1 MTRKKWSAG
10 DLVGWGGVGGG
21 RCTVITVLPDSFW
34 SQLQSGGNL
43 HASLFQSLKILFFHE
58 ICLPQ
63 LLSEKMVQS
72 DIFFSSWHIL
82 PKGTCLPSEY
92 VNPVLLTQPSTP
104 SLLSWSWTPRLLLSS
119 DLRKWMCAPKYEY
132 GSVYT
137 QSSGLRENAVTQGR
151 IAHRTFPA

>member
-1 MTRKKWSAG
+1 MTRKQWSAG
-10 DLVGWGGVGGG
+10 DLVGCGGWRALHSYHSSAWFFLVTAAVW
-21 RCTVITVLPDSFW
+21 RKPTCRPFSVSENPVLSW
-34 SQLQSGGNL
+34 NL
-43 HASLFQSLKILFFHE
+43 FTTASLRE
-58 ICLPQ
+58 
-63 LLSEKMVQS
+63 EVQS
-72 DIFFSSWHIL
+72 DLFFSSWHIL

-137 QSSGLRENAVTQGR
+137 QSSGLRENAVTQGH
-151 IAHRTFPA
+151 IVHRTFPA